1 MGGRPG
7 GEEKT
12 GRVILEGDFGKKSWL
27 AGFLEDSL
35 ATGPFFFLWPA
46 LLLWLFG
53 SGSRSCQSG
62 SLSSFPA
69 SFPRSFFLV
78 LLNDGFQ
85 VLAAV
90 APDPFEFLAIE
101 QPDVVAVQLLAR
113 FHVAAE
119 IA

>member
-1 MGGRPG
+1 MARIG
-7 GEEKT
+7 GEGRKENAKT
-12 GRVILEGDFGKKSWL
+12 ENRLS
-27 AGFLEDSL
+27 GFSKQ
-35 ATGPFFFLWPA
+35 GHPPPFFSLLPA
-46 LLLWLFG
+46 LLLWLFA

-90 APDPFEFLAIE
+90 ALDPFEIIAIE

>member
-12 GRVILEGDFGKKSWL
+12 GRKILEGDFGKKSWL
-27 AGFLEDSL
+27 AGLLEDSP

-62 SLSSFPA
+62 SLSSFQTSP
-69 SFPRSFFLV
+69 SLLLV
-78 LLNDGFQ
+78 LLNDLFQ
-85 VLAAV
+85 VFVAV
-90 APDPFEFLAIE
+90 AFDPVHIVTV
-101 QPDVVAVQLLAR
+101 QPANIVTIQGFSSL
-113 FHVAAE
+113 HVAAD
-119 IA
+119 II

>member
-12 GRVILEGDFGKKSWL
+12 GMKILAGDFGKKSWT

-78 LLNDGFQ
+78 LLNDDFQ
-85 VLAAV
+85 VLTAV
-90 APDPFEFLAIE
+90 ALDPFEIIAIE